1 MLFRFAL
8 VAVSALSWALFP
20 VSASACSRAEP
31 WTQQT
36 IYNEAKEVFRARVT
50 KVELSDYVET
60 GALTKDRFLVH
71 VSYELKEVL
80 KGRPKPS
87 GPISTTTFYFGGCG
101 VPVVVGVDYIF
112 FIDDFPDETPE
123 AWRENSSGFI
133 SNFGTESLP
142 LSEEHADEAMAKVRS
157 YGTRP

>member
-60 GALTKDRFLVH
+60 GALTKDRFDRAMLALRQLATVN
-71 VSYELKEVL
+71 VGWIPNDRIK
-80 KGRPKPS
+80 
-87 GPISTTTFYFGGCG
+87 ST
-101 VPVVVGVDYIF
+101 
-112 FIDDFPDETPE
+112 
-123 AWRENSSGFI
+123 
-133 SNFGTESLP
+133 
-142 LSEEHADEAMAKVRS
+142 LSEYLCKLDTPIQRTDLGVRIS
-157 YGTRP
+157 LAIFWFD